1 MPGRDSS
8 NLLPAQ
14 VFLEADE
21 ALVADDDVVDQLDV
35 QNTPRRHEL
44 LHRLVILR
52 RRCRVAAGMVVAEDQ
67 AGAFAGDGGTE
78 DLGGAQHRAVGGPL
92 VEARLLDQLAPG
104 V

>member
-67 AGAFAGDGGTE
+67 AGHLRVTAGRKTSAARSTA
-78 DLGGAQHRAVGGPL
+78 LLAVPW
-92 VEARLLDQLAPG
+92 
-104 V
+104 